1 MEVEQK
7 QEGTPARADPAQTS
21 GMQIVARGR
30 FWGVHD
36 RQGRLVCVTVYKKGA
51 REVVRRLSLT
61 CRSKGVNKQRSNRPP
76 RKGSVPARVLTKR
89 TSMETTLTKTTS
101 TEKG

>member
-1 MEVEQK
+1 MEAEQK
-7 QEGTPARADPAQTS
+7 QEGTPARANPAQTS

-61 CRSKGVNKQRSNRPP
+61 SRSKGVNRQRSNRLP
-76 RKGSVPARVLTKR
+76 RKGSAPARVLTKK
-89 TSMETTLTKTTS
+89 TSMKTAS